1 MVNKPHRRQQKDGQ
15 TGNFSNTTMA
25 LPQKQLEH
33 WRWPECWV
41 GGGGV
46 WRGEAGRQAGVV
58 SEAGVD
64 GVEGVGVGVCV
75 RPDEAGRL
83 GMEQPVRYTCG

>member
-1 MVNKPHRRQQKDGQ
+1 M
-15 TGNFSNTTMA
+15 
-25 LPQKQLEH
+25 
-33 WRWPECWV
+33 
-41 GGGGV
+41 